1 MRDLSKQFSDWEKLQ
16 NFAKFPSNEK
26 FPIYAFIKRPIDEIF
41 KNTDWIKMYT
51 GELITLRAAIDS
63 NWKIH
68 FLDFG
73 LTEKYDKTKHW
84 KDGLIQVGK
93 SDLRLEGAV

>member
-1 MRDLSKQFSDWEKLQ
+1 
-16 NFAKFPSNEK
+16 
-26 FPIYAFIKRPIDEIF
+26 
-41 KNTDWIKMYT
+41 MYT